1 MEEELNLEELTE
13 QEMEVVM
20 TVFRS
25 YETGLRE
32 ATIYPKDLHNAMK
45 MLGLNPM
52 EQEIIDLTNNISR
65 NGFIYFPEF
74 CRAVHERMRADDEEV
89 FRQNMFK
96 MLCGTEPFPE
106 TFRAKKYKLHSN
118 FFTKKD
124 FFHVMLNLP
133 VEVSEVDIEEM
144 FTYADQDRD
153 GRISYDEFQ
162 TMINPPKPPEPPKP
176 TMADLTGLRQQKQDP
191 PATLSVTTML
201 ATSPAQFSTNNG
213 ANTYANNG
221 ANSYAN
227 NGANTYANGGANS
240 YANGG
245 ANGSSY
251 VNGAATNSNQW
262 STERQVTAT

>member
-1 MEEELNLEELTE
+1 MQCNHQCVICVIVLN
-13 QEMEVVM
+13 
-20 TVFRS
+20 
-25 YETGLRE
+25 
-32 ATIYPKDLHNAMK
+32 H
-45 MLGLNPM
+45 LGTLS
-52 EQEIIDLTNNISR
+52 EIIS
-65 NGFIYFPEF
+65 G
-74 CRAVHERMRADDEEV
+74 DECKRFV
-89 FRQNMFK
+89 TQ
-96 MLCGTEPFPE
+96 
-106 TFRAKKYKLHSN
+106 
-118 FFTKKD
+118 
-124 FFHVMLNLP
+124 
-133 VEVSEVDIEEM
+133 
-144 FTYADQDRD
+144 DQD
-153 GRISYDEFQ
+153 GQISYDEFQ

-176 TMADLTGLRQQKQDP
+176 TMADLTGLRQQKQVMILIGKQNEDACCCFTFEDGHHYHWQDP

>member
-1 MEEELNLEELTE
+1 MEEEINLEELTE

-176 TMADLTGLRQQKQDP
+176 TMADLTGLRQQRHQDP

-201 ATSPAQFSTNNG
+201 TTTPAQFS
-213 ANTYANNG
+213 ANNG
-221 ANSYAN
+221 GNSF
-227 NGANTYANGGANS
+227 ANGGHGSS
-240 YANGG
+240 YANG
-245 ANGSSY
+245 NG
-251 VNGAATNSNQW
+251 GATNSNQW